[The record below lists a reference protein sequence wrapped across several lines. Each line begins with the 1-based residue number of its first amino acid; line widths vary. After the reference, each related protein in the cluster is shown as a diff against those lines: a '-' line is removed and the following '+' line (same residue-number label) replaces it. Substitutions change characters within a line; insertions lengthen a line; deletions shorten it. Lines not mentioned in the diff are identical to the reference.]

1 LECSPQRRGK
11 LAHIIRGV
19 EIRELSVFNDGR
31 GDLVAIEN
39 VANLPFRLRRVF
51 YMAVDDPKIVRAKH
65 ATSANLFLTAIA
77 GSVTV
82 EVDNGEERGSI
93 RLATRAQAVW
103 TRPGIYIVLRDF
115 APQTVLMVCA
125 STHFKDTRYFQAPQ
139 PDLIEAIEAYA
150 LA

>member
-1 LECSPQRRGK
+1 MMP
-11 LAHIIRGV
+11 GV
-19 EIRELSVFNDGR
+19 EIRELAVFNDGR

-39 VANLPFRLRRVF
+39 AANLPFPLRRVF
-51 YMAVDDPKIVRAKH
+51 YMAVGDPKIVRAKH
-65 ATSANLFLTAIA
+65 ATSADLFLNAIS

-82 EVDNGEERGSI
+82 AVDNGEERASI
-93 RLATRAQAVW
+93 RLKTRARAVW

-115 APQTVLMVCA
+115 APQTVPMVCA

-139 PDLIEAIEAYA
+139 PHLIEAHA

>member
-1 LECSPQRRGK
+1 M
-11 LAHIIRGV
+11 IRGV
-19 EIRELSVFNDGR
+19 QVQELSVYNDGR
-31 GDLVAIEN
+31 GDLVAVEN
-39 VANLPFRLRRVF
+39 GDNLPFPLRRVF

-65 ATSANLFLTAIA
+65 ATSAHLFLTVVT

-82 EVDNGEERGSI
+82 EVDNGEDRGSI
-93 RLATRAQAVW
+93 RLVKRARAVW

-125 STHFKDTRYFQAPQ
+125 STHFKDTRYFQTPQ
-139 PDLIEAIEAYA
+139 PHLIEAHA